1 MLKLASVVLLAL
13 LGSTVNALFFI
24 LEGVEQKCFIEELPK
39 DTTVL
44 GKYTATEWNSGLNKY
59 QENVQQVI
67 LISVESVALRH
78 RVLNQK
84 GAPKGKFT
92 FTSTDFGEHLI
103 CVTANGGANGWFEH
117 SKTKVEFDLMFG
129 DVAHAD
135 TASSAKQTVDDMSV
149 RVRSL
154 KYVVNNILNEQKYQ
168 RDREA
173 EFRDFSESI
182 NGKVVRWTLLQIF
195 VLVLVGYLQT
205 RYLKQFLVSKK
216 II

>member
-1 MLKLASVVLLAL
+1 MHKNFILLLLAA
-13 LGSTVNALFFI
+13 TFANALHFI

-44 GKYTATEWNSGLNKY
+44 GKYTATEWNQAVSKY
-59 QENVQQVI
+59 EENPNQAV

-78 RVLNQK
+78 KILNQK
-84 GAPKGKFT
+84 GSPKGKFT
-92 FTSTDFGEHLI
+92 FTSTDSGEHLI
-103 CVTANGGANGWFEH
+103 CVTANGGANGFFQH
-117 SKTKVEFDLMFG
+117 SKTKLEFDLVFG
-129 DVAHAD
+129 EVAHAE
-135 TASSAKQTVDDMSV
+135 AGSSSKQSVDDLSV

-173 EFRDFSESI
+173 EFRDFSETI

-195 VLVLVGYLQT
+195 ILLLVGYVQT

>member
-1 MLKLASVVLLAL
+1 MRGLATVLAL
-13 LGSTVNALFFI
+13 LFLASATNALYFI

-44 GKYTATEWNSGLNKY
+44 GKYSAEEWNTEQAKY
-59 QENVQQVI
+59 VANPQQVI
-67 LISVESVALRH
+67 LISVESVHLRH

-103 CVTANGGANGWFEH
+103 CVTANGGAQGWFAH
-117 SKTKVEFDLMFG
+117 SRTKVEFDLIFG

-135 TASSAKQTVDDMSV
+135 TGASTKGAVDDLAV

-154 KYVVNNILNEQKYQ
+154 KYVVSNILNEQKYQ

-195 VLVLVGYLQT
+195 VLLLVGYLQT

>member
-1 MLKLASVVLLAL
+1 MRWLWALAL
-13 LGSTVNALFFI
+13 IASSAHALYFI
-24 LEGVEQKCFIEELPK
+24 LEGQEQKCFIEELPK

-44 GKYTATEWNSGLNKY
+44 GKYTASEWKNDQQKY
-59 QENVQQVI
+59 EQNPQQIV
-67 LISVESVALRH
+67 LISVESMHLRH
-78 RVLNQK
+78 KVLNQK
-84 GAPKGKFT
+84 GSSSGKFT
-92 FTSTDFGEHLI
+92 FTSSDFGEHLI
-103 CVTANGGANGWFEH
+103 CINAQGGHAGWFSG
-117 SKTKVEFDLMFG
+117 SKTKVEFDLIFG
-129 DVAHAD
+129 EVAHAD
-135 TASSAKQTVDDMSV
+135 TGSSTKNNIDDVAV

-195 VLVLVGYLQT
+195 VLLLAGFLQT
-205 RYLKQFLVSKK
+205 RYLKQFFVAKK